1 MKANEASLLLDPLYT
16 LDLQGKC
23 VSRVPRVW
31 SSVVPLTRRRFRPM
45 IWLYRL
51 QQRLSMTRRE
61 ALAVVTL
68 AGLFLLGLGVRHFQ
82 KQQVPPLQVDSLVAR
97 PAADSVTSSASEEA
111 SSIPTPS
118 AQNPINVNSASETV
132 LERLPGVGPVLADRI
147 DRYRSNRREF
157 QQVDELQRVNGIGPK
172 TLETLRP
179 LVRVSPPPDSTSSPP
194 PDSTR

>member
-1 MKANEASLLLDPLYT
+1 
-16 LDLQGKC
+16 
-23 VSRVPRVW
+23 
-31 SSVVPLTRRRFRPM
+31 M

-68 AGLFLLGLGVRHFQ
+68 AGLFLLGLGVHHFQ

-97 PAADSVTSSASEEA
+97 PVPDSMAPSASENA
-111 SSIPTPS
+111 SSLPTPS
-118 AQNPINVNSASETV
+118 PQNPINVNTASEAV

-157 QQVDELQRVNGIGPK
+157 QQIDELQRVNGIGPK

-179 LVRVSPPPDSTSSPP
+179 LVRVSPPPDST
-194 PDSTR
+194 R